1 MKSSKLFLYCFCFV
15 FAFFLQSCK
24 SDSKDTATNNSA
36 KQSISSQ
43 KRAKPTTN
51 PKVDAQV
58 KKVIDEVN
66 AKIEQTEKE
75 VDKLLEGI

>member
-1 MKSSKLFLYCFCFV
+1 MKSSKLFLYCICLI

-24 SDSKDTATNNSA
+24 SDSKNTATNNSA
-36 KQSISSQ
+36 KQSITPK
-43 KRAKPTTN
+43 KRTQARTN

-66 AKIEQTEKE
+66 AKIEKTEKE

>member
-1 MKSSKLFLYCFCFV
+1 MKSSKLFLYGMCFV

-24 SDSKDTATNNSA
+24 SDSKDVAANNTA
-36 KQSISSQ
+36 KQSITSKKRSQ
-43 KRAKPTTN
+43 RTTD
-51 PKVDAQV
+51 PKIDAQV

-66 AKIEQTEKE
+66 AKIERTEKE